1 MTSPSGQSQELPVL
15 PTASDLLKLVIRP
28 AQVIEHPS
36 WNEARDRVISLVT
49 GSPSLIAV
57 LGSPGTGKTTLLRDL
72 GSELGER
79 GYAVRLLEIADSPL
93 GVDPAEVVLVDEA
106 DRMSSTQLEALCRG
120 GDATIVLAALPAFA
134 KHLQDHYPDAAIV
147 PLAALS
153 PDDAFAFLAERL
165 AQLGLPMTCLTET
178 AWAQLIK
185 HGNGVPRLLFALLK
199 LTLLIAAEKH
209 AARATGVHV
218 KLAVEVRD
226 GIAEGT
232 DVEAC
237 DDIAEETDVEV
248 RDDIAEET
256 DVEVRDGIAEG
267 TDVESTPTNPD
278 FAEPDA
284 AGRIPGPNM
293 SADAIA
299 DAGKRPRRPW
309 RGTAAGAACLV
320 AAAALLI
327 WWQTNDTASSG
338 PNASPVSV
346 EVKRA
351 EIADAKPDKVGEL
364 SRSDGTASSPVVGA
378 ATTVQNAAAAG
389 VVASTALQPSTSAG
403 TNESKATAQAPV
415 APVQSSMAITGT
427 ADQPLAS
434 APTMSSD
441 ATPAGTNES
450 KATAQAP
457 VAPVQSSMAS
467 TGTVDQPLA
476 SAATTSSD
484 ATPAGTNESKAT
496 AQVPVAPVQSSMAIT
511 GTADQPLASAPTMS
525 SDATPAGTNES
536 KAAAQ
541 APVAP
546 VQSSMAITGTA
557 DRPLTSA
564 ATTSSATTPAGI
576 NESKAAAQAPV
587 APVQSSMA
595 ITGTADQPLASAP
608 TLSSATTPAGINESK
623 AAAQAP
629 VQSSMAIT
637 GTVGQPL
644 ASAPTLSSD
653 ATPAGIN
660 ENKAAAHAP
669 VAPVQSSMAITGTA
683 DQPLASAPTT
693 SSDATPSDAKVSHQ
707 RPSAAVGTTQALPA
721 EALVRVVLTYPRG
734 DLAAAQLGAELA
746 RVLRMG
752 GLGVGGPFPV
762 APRTAK
768 NGISYYFIQ
777 DAGAATDILQR
788 LHGEY
793 GDAKLVRLPRAAGQP
808 PPGTIEITLGSD

>member
-72 GSELGER
+72 GSELSER

-218 KLAVEVRD
+218 KLAVEVRE
-226 GIAEGT
+226 GTVEGT
-232 DVEAC
+232 DVEVC
-237 DDIAEETDVEV
+237 DDIAEETDAEV

-327 WWQTNDTASSG
+327 WWHTNDTASSG

-389 VVASTALQPSTSAG
+389 VVASTALQPSTS
-403 TNESKATAQAPV
+403 
-415 APVQSSMAITGT
+415 
-427 ADQPLAS
+427 
-434 APTMSSD
+434 
-441 ATPAGTNES
+441 AGTNES

-683 DQPLASAPTT
+683 DQPLASAPTI

>member
-72 GSELGER
+72 GSELSER

-153 PDDAFAFLAERL
+153 PDEAFAFLAERL

-218 KLAVEVRD
+218 KLAVEVR
-226 GIAEGT
+226 EGT
-232 DVEAC
+232 
-237 DDIAEETDVEV
+237 AEETDPEGP
-248 RDDIAEET
+248 DDIAEET

-389 VVASTALQPSTSAG
+389 VVASTASQPSTSAG

-415 APVQSSMAITGT
+415 APVQSSVAITGT

-484 ATPAGTNESKAT
+484 ATPAGTNESKA
-496 AQVPVAPVQSSMAIT
+496 
-511 GTADQPLASAPTMS
+511 
-525 SDATPAGTNES
+525 
-536 KAAAQ
+536 AAQ

-576 NESKAAAQAPV
+576 NESKATAQAPV

-595 ITGTADQPLASAP
+595 ITGTADRPLTSAA
-608 TLSSATTPAGINESK
+608 TTSSATTPAGTNESK
-623 AAAQAP
+623 AAAQ
-629 VQSSMAIT
+629 S
-637 GTVGQPL
+637 
-644 ASAPTLSSD
+644 
-653 ATPAGIN
+653 
-660 ENKAAAHAP
+660 P
-669 VAPVQSSMAITGTA
+669 VAPVQSSMAITGT
-683 DQPLASAPTT
+683 
-693 SSDATPSDAKVSHQ
+693 
-707 RPSAAVGTTQALPA
+707 
-721 EALVRVVLTYPRG
+721 
-734 DLAAAQLGAELA
+734 
-746 RVLRMG
+746 
-752 GLGVGGPFPV
+752 V
-762 APRTAK
+762 A
-768 NGISYYFIQ
+768 
-777 DAGAATDILQR
+777 
-788 LHGEY
+788 
-793 GDAKLVRLPRAAGQP
+793 
-808 PPGTIEITLGSD
+808 

>member
-153 PDDAFAFLAERL
+153 PGDAFAFLAERL

-218 KLAVEVRD
+218 KLAVEVRE
-226 GIAEGT
+226 GTVEGT
-232 DVEAC
+232 DVEVC
-237 DDIAEETDVEV
+237 DDIAEETDAEV

-346 EVKRA
+346 EVKRG

-389 VVASTALQPSTSAG
+389 VVASNGLQQSPSAG
-403 TNESKATAQAPV
+403 IKGSKATAQAPV

-450 KATAQAP
+450 KATAQ
-457 VAPVQSSMAS
+457 
-467 TGTVDQPLA
+467 
-476 SAATTSSD
+476 
-484 ATPAGTNESKAT
+484 
-496 AQVPVAPVQSSMAIT
+496 VPVAPVQSSMAIT
-511 GTADQPLASAPTMS
+511 GTADQPLASAATTS

-546 VQSSMAITGTA
+546 VQSSMAILGTA

-683 DQPLASAPTT
+683 DQP
-693 SSDATPSDAKVSHQ
+693 
-707 RPSAAVGTTQALPA
+707 
-721 EALVRVVLTYPRG
+721 
-734 DLAAAQLGAELA
+734 
-746 RVLRMG
+746 
-752 GLGVGGPFPV
+752 
-762 APRTAK
+762 
-768 NGISYYFIQ
+768 
-777 DAGAATDILQR
+777 
-788 LHGEY
+788 
-793 GDAKLVRLPRAAGQP
+793 
-808 PPGTIEITLGSD
+808 

>member
-153 PDDAFAFLAERL
+153 PDEAFAFLAERL

-218 KLAVEVRD
+218 KLAVEVRE

-232 DVEAC
+232 DVE
-237 DDIAEETDVEV
+237 V
-248 RDDIAEET
+248 RDGIAEET

-415 APVQSSMAITGT
+415 APVQSFMAITGT

-434 APTMSSD
+434 APTM
-441 ATPAGTNES
+441 
-450 KATAQAP
+450 
-457 VAPVQSSMAS
+457 
-467 TGTVDQPLA
+467 
-476 SAATTSSD
+476 SSD

-623 AAAQAP
+623 DAAQAP

-669 VAPVQSSMAITGTA
+669 VAPVQSSM
-683 DQPLASAPTT
+683 PT
-693 SSDATPSDAKVSHQ
+693 PG
-707 RPSAAVGTTQALPA
+707 PPA
-721 EALVRVVLTYPRG
+721 HP
-734 DLAAAQLGAELA
+734 
-746 RVLRMG
+746 
-752 GLGVGGPFPV
+752 
-762 APRTAK
+762 
-768 NGISYYFIQ
+768 
-777 DAGAATDILQR
+777 
-788 LHGEY
+788 
-793 GDAKLVRLPRAAGQP
+793 
-808 PPGTIEITLGSD
+808 